1 MIDGEQLRDS
11 GAKSLSA
18 AIRTSASVSDFYNTL
33 YVENLMV
40 RGFLLDNILNFRR
53 DGLPTSNYMP
63 IAFENKERIE
73 VLNGVS
79 GVVAGTSSPGGLVNY
94 ALKRPTAAPLR
105 EVFVELAERGTVTAA
120 ADFGGRA
127 ADGRLGYR
135 VNAALQERRPMS
147 YDADGDKVF
156 GSGYVD
162 LRLPGGWLI
171 ESDLELQRVRQIS
184 VPGLG
189 LLDSDGD
196 GVAETLPPPLDPKLN
211 LNNQPWSLPVETN
224 SAIATLGASKQLG
237 ERTRVGVRALVQRIR
252 TDDRLAFPDGCS
264 TGPNYVYPGLCG
276 NYDVDIYDFRSE
288 DERRNVN
295 VLDATA
301 EHALDTA
308 GFGLH
313 QLKGGLRQTKY
324 YERLP
329 ALQAYNFAGTI
340 NALAPTALP
349 PAPDPATPNT
359 NRDMRLRE
367 AYVYDAAQFGPHWRA
382 WLGVRRSQ
390 LDRSSALSDGSEAV
404 SLSQSFTTPWGALGW
419 QSGGTFVYGSAGSGV
434 EIETVPNRPDIFS
447 NPGAVL
453 PALRSRQA
461 EIGIKQSY
469 GKRWPRDPGAV
480 PDREAIGRRRAA
492 GRRARRA
499 RVGSQGTAA
508 PRHRSVLHRP
518 HRAER
523 RRRRLA
529 HVARRRDHEV
539 GGSGAHRQAADQRRA
554 VRRGAAH
561 GVAPAHEPG
570 LHAAQR
576 RQLRRAQGGDARQQR
591 RAAVVLAMGRRTDAR
606 GRRARC
612 LRAALRHRQRHGPP
626 LLARGADAVLGRD
639 LHLPRAAAHVPAVGH
654 SAAVGSRNRA
664 IARRARGARR
674 RSPPAAA
681 PRRTPNDRARRS
693 ARRAAA
699 LRHRRAR
706 MTGTMR
712 TPKRCASAASVV
724 RSAPRSTN
732 CRRLVMSTSRI
743 TTPLA
748 STPSATRGAR

>member
-1 MIDGEQLRDS
+1 MASLVATPSYAPAVQARSPRQPIAAAVLAALPLLAFAQQTTTQQNLPRVVVEGQAETPAREPAAVGDLPGATLATTPQAITVIDGEQLRDS

-224 SAIATLGASKQLG
+224 SAIATLGASKQFG

-469 GKRWPRDPGAV
+469 GSGGLATLALFQIEKPSADDV
-480 PDREAIGRRRAA
+480 PQDGGLVE
-492 GRRARRA
+492 
-499 RVGSQGTAA
+499 RVSDLKEQ
-508 PRHRSVLHRP
+508 RHRGIEASYTGRIGANVGIGASVTWLD
-518 HRAER
+518 AEITK
-523 RRRRLA
+523 
-529 HVARRRDHEV
+529 
-539 GGSGAHRQAADQRRA
+539 SADPA
-554 VRRGAAH
+554 LIGKH
-561 GVAPAHEPG
+561 PTNVAPF
-570 LHAAQR
+570 
-576 RQLRRAQGGDARQQR
+576 
-591 RAAVVLAMGRRTDAR
+591 
-606 GRRARC
+606 
-612 LRAALRHRQRHGPP
+612 
-626 LLARGADAVLGRD
+626 
-639 LHLPRAAAHVPAVGH
+639 
-654 SAAVGSRNRA
+654 
-664 IARRARGARR
+664 
-674 RSPPAAA
+674 
-681 PRRTPNDRARRS
+681 
-693 ARRAAA
+693 AAA
-699 LRHRRAR
+699 LRTAWRLPTSLAFTLRNDVSYAGR
-706 MTGTMR
+706 KAVTR
-712 TPKRCASAASVV
+712 DNSVELPSYWQWDAGV
-724 RSAPRSTN
+724 T
-732 CRRLVMSTSRI
+732 LV
-743 TTPLA
+743 A
-748 STPSATRGAR
+748 GARDAYVLRFGIDNVTDRRYWREAPTQYWGATYIFPAQPRTFRLSVTAQL